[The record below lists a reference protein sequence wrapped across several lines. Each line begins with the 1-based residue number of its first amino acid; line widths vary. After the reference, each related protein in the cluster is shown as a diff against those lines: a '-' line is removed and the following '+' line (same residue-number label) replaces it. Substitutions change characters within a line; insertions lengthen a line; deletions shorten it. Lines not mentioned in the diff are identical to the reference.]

1 VSKLKY
7 QVTGYQCYIELSI
20 NQFKKLDKIDY
31 LDVVM
36 PALEK
41 LGASD
46 IEYNGHFGAAI
57 FFNTENLE
65 DAQKVTD
72 KIEELLK

>member
-1 VSKLKY
+1 MSKLKY